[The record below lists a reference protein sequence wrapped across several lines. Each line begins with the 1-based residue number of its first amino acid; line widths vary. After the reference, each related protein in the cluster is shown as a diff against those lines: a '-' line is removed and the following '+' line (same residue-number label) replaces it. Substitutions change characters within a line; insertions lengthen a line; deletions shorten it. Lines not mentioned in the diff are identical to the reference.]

1 MKHLLI
7 LFTILTLISCR
18 QGSRQ
23 KQQADTPPVIT
34 VTIEPLR
41 NWTEAIAGNRFQ
53 VVSMVP
59 KGSSPE
65 TYDPTPRQ
73 LADLTHS
80 CAYLS
85 TGYLGFEQTWHERLK
100 QNAPHLTFFELSQ
113 GIDLIYSHSHTPHT
127 QHPGNYEEEESH
139 TPGVEPHLWMS
150 VANARIIVR
159 NICTSLCSLAPSHQA
174 EFRHRTDS
182 LCRQLDKLDSYLR
195 SFLSASDA
203 DSTFLIYHPALSY
216 FARDY
221 GLRQIS
227 IEADGKEP
235 SAAQLKSVID
245 QCKREMVSV
254 IFVQP
259 EFDQRN
265 AKLIAKEIAAI
276 IVSINPLDYHWEQEM
291 RNIAEHLNISRL
303 TDIHLLE
310 ETGRPTAR

>member
-65 TYDPTPRQ
+65 TYDPTPQQ

-80 CAYLS
+80 RAYLS

-113 GIDLIYSHSHTPHT
+113 GIDLIYSHSHTP
-127 QHPGNYEEEESH
+127 
-139 TPGVEPHLWMS
+139 GVEPHLWMS
-150 VANARIIVR
+150 VVNARIIVR